1 MPHFPHLTKLKLVT
15 PSYITMKQPLTPE
28 TASAFRS
35 FRHGL
40 LRWWTESR
48 CDSVCLR
55 SRHFEAWHRPGLTND
70 FPPGATLATTARA
83 RTQKTTKNPVISLY
97 HHETRT
103 SLRNVKWRRRLACEF
118 WHRLGARARPYWHPT
133 RQDFPMLFTEHLI
146 TFKKLIMQVP
156 DFTTCYVRSQS
167 AQAAG
172 RVATGFPLPS
182 TACALT

>member
-1 MPHFPHLTKLKLVT
+1 LKYQIRN
-15 PSYITMKQPLTPE
+15 PNPNQKPPCP
-28 TASAFRS
+28 AS
-35 FRHGL
+35 

-55 SRHFEAWHRPGLTND
+55 SRHFVAWHRPGLTND
-70 FPPGATLATTARA
+70 FPPGATLATTPRA
-83 RTQKTTKNPVISLY
+83 RTRKPSKNPVISLY